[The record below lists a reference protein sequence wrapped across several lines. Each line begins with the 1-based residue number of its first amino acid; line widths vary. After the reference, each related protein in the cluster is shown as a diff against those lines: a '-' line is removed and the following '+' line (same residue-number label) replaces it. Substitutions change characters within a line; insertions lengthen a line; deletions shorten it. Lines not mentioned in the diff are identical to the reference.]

1 MMNKLMRKRKIDFE
15 IDETSMNLFYNNIEE
30 IRKHNDTYI
39 ESITEYCKQHDIDV
53 IDVLPLISLG
63 LKQKIAAEELKLGNL
78 IEDFSSTDDLY
89 E

>member
-1 MMNKLMRKRKIDFE
+1 MRKRKIDFE

-63 LKQKIAAEELKLGNL
+63 LKQKIAAEESKLGNL
-78 IEDFSSTDDLY
+78 IEDLSSTDDLY

>member
-1 MMNKLMRKRKIDFE
+1 MRKRKIDFE

-78 IEDFSSTDDLY
+78 IEDFTSTDDLY

>member
-1 MMNKLMRKRKIDFE
+1 MRKRKIDFE

-78 IEDFSSTDDLY
+78 IEDLSSTDDLY

>member
-1 MMNKLMRKRKIDFE
+1 MRKRKIDFE

-39 ESITEYCKQHDIDV
+39 ESITEYCRQHDIDV

-63 LKQKIAAEELKLGNL
+63 LKQKIAAEESKLGNL

>member
-1 MMNKLMRKRKIDFE
+1 MNKLMRKRKIDFE

-39 ESITEYCKQHDIDV
+39 ESITEYCRQHDIDV

-63 LKQKIAAEELKLGNL
+63 LKQKIAAEESKLGNL

>member
-1 MMNKLMRKRKIDFE
+1 
-15 IDETSMNLFYNNIEE
+15 MNLFYNNIEE

-78 IEDFSSTDDLY
+78 IEDFTSTDDLY

>member
-1 MMNKLMRKRKIDFE
+1 MNKLMRKRKIDFE

-63 LKQKIAAEELKLGNL
+63 LKQKIAVEELKLGNL
-78 IEDFSSTDDLY
+78 IEDFTSTDDLY

>member
-1 MMNKLMRKRKIDFE
+1 MNKLMRKRKIDFE

-78 IEDFSSTDDLY
+78 IEDFTSTDDLY

>member
-1 MMNKLMRKRKIDFE
+1 MNKLMRKRKIDFE
-15 IDETSMNLFYNNIEE
+15 IDETSMDLFYNNIEE

-78 IEDFSSTDDLY
+78 VEDFTSTDDLY

>member
-1 MMNKLMRKRKIDFE
+1 MRKRKIDFE

-39 ESITEYCKQHDIDV
+39 ESITEYCTQHDIDV

-78 IEDFSSTDDLY
+78 IEDLSSTDDLY

>member
-1 MMNKLMRKRKIDFE
+1 MRKRKIDFE
-15 IDETSMNLFYNNIEE
+15 IDETSMDLFYNNIEE

-78 IEDFSSTDDLY
+78 VEDFSSTDDLY

>member
-1 MMNKLMRKRKIDFE
+1 MRKRKIDFE

>member
-1 MMNKLMRKRKIDFE
+1 MRKRKIDFE

-53 IDVLPLISLG
+53 IDVLPLISSG
-63 LKQKIAAEELKLGNL
+63 LKQKIAAEESKLGNL

>member
-1 MMNKLMRKRKIDFE
+1 MRKRKIDFE
-15 IDETSMNLFYNNIEE
+15 IDETSMDLFYNNIEE

-78 IEDFSSTDDLY
+78 VEDFTSTDDLY

>member
-1 MMNKLMRKRKIDFE
+1 MRKRKIDFE

-78 IEDFSSTDDLY
+78 VEDFTSTDDLY

>member
-1 MMNKLMRKRKIDFE
+1 MRKRKIDFE

-63 LKQKIAAEELKLGNL
+63 LKEKIAREELKLGNL
-78 IEDFSSTDDLY
+78 IQDFSNTDDLY